1 VKQNDPGWGFAGCC
15 LLSADSE
22 GIMTDISQID
32 YSAFD
37 RPEILMFLFHPRPE
51 WGPARS
57 TGSSE
62 DLLIP
67 VEGNVAI
74 GARFHWAG
82 NQAPTIL
89 FFHGNGEIVADYDDL
104 AQLYLNEGINFLP
117 VDYRGYG
124 RSSGRPTI
132 TAMMRDAHLIF
143 DFAQQLLDERGHTGP
158 FVLMGRSLGSAPVLE
173 LAAQYQG
180 RVDGLVVE
188 SGFSY
193 SRPLLRLLGV
203 DMDALGVREEDGF
216 RNRDKISAFEKPT
229 LVIHAE
235 RDHIIPLSEGQAL
248 YDASPATDKRL
259 LIIPGANHNDIFLK
273 GITEYMAAIREL
285 VGKL

>member
-1 VKQNDPGWGFAGCC
+1 M
-15 LLSADSE
+15 
-22 GIMTDISQID
+22 IDISKID
-32 YSAFD
+32 YAVFD

-51 WGPARS
+51 WGQPRS

-62 DLLIP
+62 ELLIP
-67 VEGNVAI
+67 VEGDVAI
-74 GARFHWAG
+74 GARFHRAG

-104 AQLYLNEGINFLP
+104 AQLYLNEGISFLP

-124 RSSGRPTI
+124 RSGGRPTI
-132 TAMMRDAHLIF
+132 TAMMRDAHVVFGFVQEMLE
-143 DFAQQLLDERGHTGP
+143 ERGHTGP
-158 FVLMGRSLGSAPVLE
+158 FILMGRSLGSASVLE
-173 LAAQYQG
+173 LAAHYQD

-188 SGFSY
+188 SGFAY
-193 SRPLLRLLGV
+193 SQPLLRLLGV
-203 DMDALGVREEDGF
+203 NMDALGVREEDGF

-235 RDHIIPLSEGQAL
+235 RDHIIPLPEGQAL
-248 YDASPATDKRL
+248 YDVSPATDKRL

-273 GITEYMAAIREL
+273 GITEYMGALRDLTRRLA
-285 VGKL
+285 G

>member
-1 VKQNDPGWGFAGCC
+1 

-22 GIMTDISQID
+22 RIMIDISQID

-51 WGPARS
+51 WGSPRS

-67 VEGNVAI
+67 VERDVAI
-74 GARFHWAG
+74 GARFHRAG

-104 AQLYLNEGINFLP
+104 SQLYLNEGINFLP

-124 RSSGRPTI
+124 RSGGRPTI
-132 TAMMRDAHLIF
+132 TAMMRDAHVVFSFVQEMLE
-143 DFAQQLLDERGHTGP
+143 ERGHTAP
-158 FVLMGRSLGSAPVLE
+158 FILMGRSLGSASVLE
-173 LAAQYQG
+173 LAAHYQD

-188 SGFSY
+188 SGFAY
-193 SRPLLRLLGV
+193 SQPLLRLLGV

-235 RDHIIPLSEGQAL
+235 HDHIIPLPEGQAL

-273 GITEYMAAIREL
+273 GITEYMAAIREF
-285 VGKL
+285 VGQL